1 MGSWMVGVDTGGTFT
16 DLVAF
21 NDDTGEIQLAKVPSY
36 PADPSRAVLAG
47 IAELAAKGIAA
58 SEIGFFAHGTTV
70 GTNAVLENDGAR
82 TGLIITKGFRATYE
96 AQGWIQPSGSDLVD
110 PAYQKP
116 RLLVPQYLTE
126 EATERLDYLG
136 REVTPLDEGVLRG
149 SVRRLKDKGV
159 EAIAVCFLFSY
170 LNPAHEERAGEIIAE
185 EAPAVRVSLSSEVLP
200 VVREYPRL
208 STTVIDAYV
217 GPKVEGYLH
226 RLDAELTA
234 IGVATPQKFLMQSN
248 GGLMRITV
256 AARHPNQTLLSGPAA
271 GVIAATELAKLAD
284 CRHVLTFDMGGT
296 SADIGVIVGGRI
308 LESSENQ
315 IAGYDIATP
324 MLEIRTLGAGGGTI
338 AEIGKD
344 GLLKVGPESSG
355 SMPGPVCYGR
365 GGTQPTVTDANL
377 VLGSLGAGSPLAGTL
392 TLDAAASRDAV
403 QDKIA
408 GPLGLDMLEAAA
420 GIIRIVNTQMAVD
433 LRTALREQGQDA
445 RQFTLMP
452 FGGAGP
458 LHACY
463 LARAVGISTVL
474 VPLYPGINCA
484 TGLLQT
490 MVRHSYLRS
499 STGTLRRFPAERMTE
514 IFTGLEEQA
523 MQEAADEGFNASAVE
538 LRRLIDL
545 RYPHQGYALGVDCP
559 AGSLGDEQKAGIRTA
574 FDALHQRIYGQSA
587 DEDPELVTFRV
598 TSQIVV
604 PTLRSPA
611 VEAGSGDPSA
621 ALTGERQLY
630 DVDLK
635 RHVTARIYDRQ
646 RLRAGDIVEGP
657 AIVDQYDSTT
667 VVLADFTA
675 RVEPAGMLSVTRE
688 RAS

>member
-21 NDDTGEIQLAKVPSY
+21 NRDTCEIQLAKVPSY
-36 PADPSRAVLAG
+36 PPDPSQAVLAG
-47 IAELAAKGIAA
+47 IQELIARGIPA
-58 SEIGFFAHGTTV
+58 SEISFFAHGTTV
-70 GTNAVLENDGAR
+70 GTNAVLEYDGAV
-82 TGLIITKGFRATYE
+82 TGLLITRGFRATYE

-110 PAYQKP
+110 PGYQKP
-116 RLLVPQYLTE
+116 AMLVPQSLTE
-126 EATERLDYLG
+126 EVMGRLDYRG
-136 REVTPLDEGVLRG
+136 TEIVPIDEAALRR
-149 SVRRLKDKGV
+149 SVRALKAKGV
-159 EAIAVCFLFSY
+159 EAIAVCFLFSF
-170 LNPAHEERAGEIIAE
+170 LNPEHEKRAAAIIAE
-185 EAPAVRVSLSSEVLP
+185 EAPDVRISLSSEVLP
-200 VVREYPRL
+200 VIREYPRL

-217 GPKVEGYLH
+217 GPKVEGYLQ
-226 RLDAELTA
+226 RLDAQLSSM
-234 IGVATPQKFLMQSN
+234 GVSTPQKFLMQSN

-271 GVIAATELAKLAD
+271 GVVAATELARAAN
-284 CRHVLTFDMGGT
+284 CRYVLTFDMGGT
-296 SADIGVIVGGRI
+296 SADIGVIVGGQI
-308 LESSENQ
+308 LESSENR
-315 IAGYDIATP
+315 IASHDIATP

-377 VLGSLGAGSPLAGTL
+377 VLGSLSPGSPLAGSL
-392 TLDAAASRDAV
+392 RLDEAASRAAIE
-403 QDKIA
+403 KELA
-408 GPLGLDMLEAAA
+408 APLGLDVLEAAS
-420 GIIRIVNTQMAVD
+420 GIIRIVNTHMAVD
-433 LRTALREQGQDA
+433 LRNALREQGQDA

-490 MVRHSYLRS
+490 TVRHSYLRS
-499 STGTLRRFPAERMTE
+499 AIGALGQFPAGQMNEM
-514 IFTGLEEQA
+514 FDQLESHA
-523 MQEAADEGFNASAVE
+523 HAEAADEGFDAGSVKLTRQVE
-538 LRRLIDL
+538 L
-545 RYPHQGYALGVDCP
+545 RYPHQGYTLSVECP
-559 AGSLGDEQKAGIRTA
+559 ARAIAEADKPQVRAA
-574 FDALHQRIYGQSA
+574 FDALHKRIYGQSS

-598 TSQIVV
+598 TSEIAV
-604 PTLRSPA
+604 PTLRTPA
-611 VEAGSGDPSA
+611 IASGDGDPRA

-635 RHVTARIYDRQ
+635 RHFTAKIHDRTL
-646 RLRAGDIVEGP
+646 LRAGDVIEGP
-657 AIVDQYDSTT
+657 AIIDQYDSTT
-667 VVLADFTA
+667 VVLADFQAT
-675 RVEPAGMLSVTRE
+675 VESAGTLSIKR
-688 RAS
+688 RQA